1 MKKNLARVG
10 RQYPGKYLANKSTKR
25 TAAAAPASDLLTSL
39 MNDLPVYQEWL
50 DIDEMRRITRDG
62 TVIAAFGSRKA
73 ATLKKELLIDTKD
86 EQLRLAIE
94 KSFNYKTLRKILDAP
109 MQGCAVFELNWTD
122 DGLWRPQLV
131 ERNYRTFVID
141 KGVLKFARYGMPE
154 EIPPYKVLYNT
165 YEEKFDR
172 PMGTPIAEALFWPV
186 KFKNASLEFWV
197 KFLEKYG
204 TPWAIGK
211 TSGNK
216 DEMADELYAMLGG
229 DSAVI
234 DDEDSIE
241 ITQIQRAGDFDKIA
255 EYCDNQIRSIILGGN
270 LTSEVKGGSF
280 AAANVHNEIREDI
293 AMSDENLTLDLIRE
307 AARMI
312 KEINNISAE
321 ITVTLKDK
329 DDPNIELAGRDE
341 RIAKMGYRPTQ
352 EYIEKTYNITVEAIE
367 PSKIAN
373 SVLMQK
379 LYALSAT
386 KPISDTDTLS
396 DSVDIH
402 KIALSFQTQIVEII
416 DHADSFEEAIDLL
429 HAAYPGMDI
438 SELQD
443 TMDMALQSSYILGT
457 AEVERESEEE

>member
-1 MKKNLARVG
+1 MKGVRIG
-10 RQYPGKYLANKSTKR
+10 RQYPSKHIANKTTKR

-39 MNDLPVYQEWL
+39 MNNLPVDQEWL
-50 DIDEMRRITRDG
+50 DHDEMRRITRDG

-86 EQLRLAIE
+86 EKLKLAIE
-94 KSFNYKTLRKILDAP
+94 KSFGYKTLRKILDTP

-122 DGLWRPQLV
+122 DGLWRPELV
-131 ERNYRTFVID
+131 ERNYRTFVVE
-141 KGVLKFARYGMPE
+141 KGVLKFARYGMSE

-211 TSGNK
+211 TSGDK
-216 DEMADELYAMLGG
+216 DDMADELYAMLGG

-234 DDEDSIE
+234 DEEDSIE
-241 ITQIQRAGDFDKIA
+241 ITQIQKAGDFDKIA

-280 AAANVHNEIREDI
+280 AAAGVHNDIREDI
-293 AMSDENLTLDLIRE
+293 AMADENLTLDLIRE

-312 KEINNISAE
+312 KEINNISADV
-321 ITVTLKDK
+321 TVILKDK
-329 DDPNIELAGRDE
+329 DDPNIELAKRDKSISE
-341 RIAKMGYRPTQ
+341 MGWTPTQ
-352 EYIEKTYNITVEAIE
+352 EYIEKTYNITVEKTAAI
-367 PSKIAN
+367 PVANRTAPGRVFAFSKE
-373 SVLMQK
+373 
-379 LYALSAT
+379 
-386 KPISDTDTLS
+386 KPA
-396 DSVDIH
+396 DSVDAGLKEVNME
-402 KIALSFQTQIVEII
+402 KIALSFQNQIEKML
-416 DHADSFEEAIDLL
+416 DEASTFEEVIDSLQ
-429 HAAYPGMDI
+429 AAYPKMELN
-438 SELQD
+438 ELQELLENV
-443 TMDMALQSSYILGT
+443 MADAEILGY
-457 AEVERESEEE
+457 AEIEEESDA